1 MCSYEQEK
9 GMLALKKLS
18 SVESGDQCQLM
29 QESPRLYHPP
39 SKTDSD
45 IGGKGAKDQGEREE
59 WLQEQERLEK
69 GGSPGCFAELGSA

>member
-1 MCSYEQEK
+1 
-9 GMLALKKLS
+9 MLTLKKLS

-45 IGGKGAKDQGEREE
+45 TGGEGTKDQGEREE
-59 WLQEQERLEK
+59 
-69 GGSPGCFAELGSA
+69 